1 MNFLRR
7 RRRPR
12 KPIVRHFSDGCYRQR
27 VTAACARRRPDGVI
41 QDCDRPAGENKPP
54 VSLRRLRKGDERTA
68 GKMPI
73 GMI

>member
-1 MNFLRR
+1 M
-7 RRRPR
+7 
-12 KPIVRHFSDGCYRQR
+12 
-27 VTAACARRRPDGVI
+27 I